1 MDDAD
6 HAEKI
11 IEQEMESMIRNSQT
25 HLHQGNTTGLCIEC
39 GDEIPAKPYRGARGA
54 LNARASR
61 IGGFDH
67 GNFGFS

>member
-39 GDEIPAKPYRGARGA
+39 GDEIPADRCKALPGCARCIECQ
-54 LNARASR
+54 SEQDW
-61 IGGFDH
+61 GF
-67 GNFGFS
+67 